1 MKKLINT
8 SFLYLILALA
18 AGVFYR
24 EFTKFNSFTGK
35 TTLAVVHT
43 HLFVLGVL
51 LFLILALFVNIN
63 PDLLKDSRAKKF
75 YILQNISLILFTA
88 TLLARGIIQV
98 LNIQLSSAANSSIS
112 GIAGVS
118 HILLTI
124 SLLLFFLLLKQY
136 AVANSNHTGMN

>member
-75 YILQNISLILFTA
+75 YILQNLSLILFTA

-112 GIAGVS
+112 GIVS

>member
-1 MKKLINT
+1 M
-8 SFLYLILALA
+8 
-18 AGVFYR
+18 
-24 EFTKFNSFTGK
+24 
-35 TTLAVVHT
+35 
-43 HLFVLGVL
+43 

-63 PDLLKDSRAKKF
+63 PDLLKDSKAKKF
-75 YILQNISLILFTA
+75 YILQNLSLILFTA

-136 AVANSNHTGMN
+136 AVANSNHTRL

>member
-35 TTLAVVHT
+35 TTLVVVHT

-75 YILQNISLILFTA
+75 YILQNLSLILFTA

-124 SLLLFFLLLKQY
+124 SLILFFLLLKQY
-136 AVANSNHTGMN
+136 AVNKNE

>member
-1 MKKLINT
+1 
-8 SFLYLILALA
+8 
-18 AGVFYR
+18 
-24 EFTKFNSFTGK
+24 
-35 TTLAVVHT
+35 
-43 HLFVLGVL
+43 
-51 LFLILALFVNIN
+51 VNIN

-75 YILQNISLILFTA
+75 YILQNLSLILFTA

-136 AVANSNHTGMN
+136 AVNKNK